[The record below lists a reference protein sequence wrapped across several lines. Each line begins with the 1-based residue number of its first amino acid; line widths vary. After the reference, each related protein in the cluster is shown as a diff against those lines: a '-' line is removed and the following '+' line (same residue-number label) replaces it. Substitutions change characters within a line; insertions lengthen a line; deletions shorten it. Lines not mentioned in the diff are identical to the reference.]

1 MILCHLIN
9 LTRKQHHHGRLIA
22 LIGFRGTIRQT
33 CTEGHFCKTRPMV
46 FYTRSRNQAKIS
58 LAPWIKIKRH
68 DSELGSFY
76 QKGHFNIY
84 YLHLFKVCVCVCM
97 HMHPC
102 VQAHMCTCYPGV
114 TSSSSHVKSRSS
126 NQFAMLVA
134 YVPDELFHWPDIVN
148 TFGHWEA

>member
-33 CTEGHFCKTRPMV
+33 HIEGHFCKTRPMV

-84 YLHLFKVCVCVCM
+84 YLHLFNVCVCV
-97 HMHPC
+97 HPC
-102 VQAHMCTCYPGV
+102 VQAHVHLLPWSYFIFLPCEVQELKSVCHVGGLCT
-114 TSSSSHVKSRSS
+114 
-126 NQFAMLVA
+126 
-134 YVPDELFHWPDIVN
+134 
-148 TFGHWEA
+148 